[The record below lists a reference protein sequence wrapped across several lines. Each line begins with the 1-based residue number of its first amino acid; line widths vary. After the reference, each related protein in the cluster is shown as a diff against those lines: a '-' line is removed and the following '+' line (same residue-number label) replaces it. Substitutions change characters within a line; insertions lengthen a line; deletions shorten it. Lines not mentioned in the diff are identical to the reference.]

1 MDGAAAVSG
10 LCSFLTGVE
19 KSAEF
24 TVEAGSRHNK
34 LHSYERAKTIIKI

>member
-24 TVEAGSRHNK
+24 TVEAGSWHNK
-34 LHSYERAKTIIKI
+34 LHSYERAKTRITI